1 MCNVV
6 FMILDLRECQHDEG
20 AYGSVFFIINEN
32 KAIKVFFNQK
42 EVTRTENVFNSE
54 KDAYQ
59 KVQNCSEAK
68 LLTPKYY
75 GDADITQIIDSKG
88 MDISD
93 KYHMHLAYMMSYESG
108 SFSKLVF
115 ASKNEQLR
123 IKGIFTK
130 IGVNFM
136 QDSSV
141 TLSSDN
147 VVIKVIDFAVKE
159 YESWA

>member
-6 FMILDLRECQHDEG
+6 TEILDLRECGHARG
-20 AYGSVFFIINEN
+20 ACGSVFFIIDEN
-32 KAIKVFFNQK
+32 KAIKVFFNKNQ
-42 EVTRTENVFNSE
+42 VTRTKNVFNSE
-54 KDAYQ
+54 TDAYQ
-59 KVQNCSEAK
+59 KAQNCSEAK
-68 LLTPKYY
+68 LLTPHYY
-75 GDADITQIIDSKG
+75 GKVKITQIIDSEG

-93 KYHMHLAYMMSYESG
+93 QYHIHLAYMMSYESG
-108 SFSKLVF
+108 SFSKLGF
-115 ASKNEQLR
+115 APKDEQLR
-123 IKGIFTK
+123 IKRIFTK

-159 YESWA
+159 YESWV